1 MVAWMGPLAR
11 LVDRTRLPRVSP
23 GPMDTSILQEIQ
35 RNTVETA
42 ATAQRVENELA
53 RLRQELR
60 TAALERRSRRW
71 RPRNS
76 SPRSDAS
83 LHPAQSA

>member
-1 MVAWMGPLAR
+1 
-11 LVDRTRLPRVSP
+11 
-23 GPMDTSILQEIQ
+23 MDPNILQEIQ

-42 ATAQRVENELA
+42 ATARRVEEELA

-60 TAALERRSRRW
+60 AAALELRSRRW
-71 RPRNS
+71 RPRSS

-83 LHPAQSA
+83 LHPAQIA